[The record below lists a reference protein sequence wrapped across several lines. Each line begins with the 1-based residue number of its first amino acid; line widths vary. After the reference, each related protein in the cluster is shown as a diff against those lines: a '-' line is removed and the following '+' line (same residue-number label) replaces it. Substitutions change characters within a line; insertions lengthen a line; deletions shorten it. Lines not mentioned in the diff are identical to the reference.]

1 MAEKSRYWR
10 KKNTSNAEFNL
21 NTMYYYSKWKDSKM
35 GLYPVSLSTRANQL
49 VLKTGTVRGTWLI
62 FPFLFEKRVTLQ
74 GHRTNVPETE
84 LGLPLEVSTLFK
96 LESGT
101 ALTHCF
107 IPMMPRMSIIGGL
120 AVKWAEGGWPLWS
133 NKLVSQLK
141 SLVWPSS
148 GTDASLKDSYTVIWC
163 IVCLWSWS
171 INQTGD
177 AVGDIL

>member
-1 MAEKSRYWR
+1 MFLNQITYA
-10 KKNTSNAEFNL
+10 AF

-49 VLKTGTVRGTWLI
+49 AFKTGTVWGTWLI
-62 FPFLFEKRVTLQ
+62 FPFLPKSEWPCKVTGQMCLKQ
-74 GHRTNVPETE
+74 SWDSHWR
-84 LGLPLEVSTLFK
+84 SRTLFK
-96 LESGT
+96 LESHT

-148 GTDASLKDSYTVIWC
+148 GPDASLKDSYTVIWC

>member
-1 MAEKSRYWR
+1 MAEKSRFWR

-84 LGLPLEVSTLFK
+84 LGLPLEVSNTFQIGVWHCVDTL
-96 LESGT
+96 LHPND
-101 ALTHCF
+101 AQN
-107 IPMMPRMSIIGGL
+107 
-120 AVKWAEGGWPLWS
+120 VYYWWP
-133 NKLVSQLK
+133 
-141 SLVWPSS
+141 
-148 GTDASLKDSYTVIWC
+148 GR
-163 IVCLWSWS
+163 
-171 INQTGD
+171 
-177 AVGDIL
+177 